1 MSRIKTF
8 LELAGNLLKR
18 PVTIEESY
26 GYLPDTHRGLP
37 RRDAEKCTGCGACY
51 ERCSSGATKLTD
63 AGDQRTISVDSYNC
77 IFCGRC
83 ADVCPENALALNFEL
98 MPRPK
103 DEHELVARV
112 DLSRYGDE
120 KAITEDTT
128 LKLQRCSV
136 CGDIMPVTEK
146 YLQVIRQRTLQNLQP
161 DTAKVIAKDMDKYLT
176 ACVSCR
182 QKNSLIWGTHPR
194 KWL

>member
-1 MSRIKTF
+1 VSRMSTF

-26 GYLPDTHRGLP
+26 GFLPDTYRGLP

-63 AGDQRTISVDSYNC
+63 AGGQRTISVDSFNC

-83 ADVCPENALALNFEL
+83 ADVCPEKALALSFEGC
-98 MPRPK
+98 PRPG

-136 CGDIMPVTEK
+136 CGGIMPVTEK

-161 DTAKVIAKDMDKYLT
+161 ETAKVIEKDMEKYLT
-176 ACVSCR
+176 ACISCR

>member
-1 MSRIKTF
+1 MSRMRTF

-18 PVTIEESY
+18 PVTVEESF
-26 GYLPDTHRGLP
+26 GFLPDTYRGLP

-63 AGDQRTISVDSYNC
+63 VGDQRTISVDSYNC

-83 ADVCPENALALNFEL
+83 ADVCPEKALALNFEGC
-98 MPRPK
+98 PRPG
-103 DEHELVARV
+103 DEHALVARV

-120 KAITEDTT
+120 HALTEDTT

-146 YLQVIRQRTLQNLQP
+146 YLKVIRQRTLANLQP
-161 DTAKVIAKDMDKYLT
+161 ETARVIEKDMEKYLT

-182 QKNSLIWGTHPR
+182 QKYSLIWGTHPR
-194 KWL
+194 KWI